1 MNLPFYI
8 FNVFAES
15 NWGGNPLAIVPLL
28 DASQSINTNTMQ
40 RIARQFNLSETVFI
54 TPPTD
59 AQHVAHLRIFTPD
72 HEMPFAG
79 HPTIGAAAWLHQNLN
94 LSDTFTLTTPAKT
107 VSITHQQGTYRFTL
121 SGYTHAPCALS
132 RAQLAN
138 GLGLMEADLGEYIRW
153 MNAGT
158 WQLVIPL
165 NSRAAVTRAQA
176 NTPLLRDASVDAAH
190 TNAYIWFEE
199 NGQVT
204 ARYFF
209 DINGAG
215 IEDPGTGSAC
225 ANLGAWAHL
234 YGRVSNGAPLSW
246 HITQAEAI
254 DRPNH
259 LYLSVNA
266 DGEIQV
272 GGRVMA
278 FAQGQLNAF

>member
-1 MNLPFYI
+1 MKLPFYI
-8 FNVFAES
+8 FNIFAES

-28 DASQSINTNTMQ
+28 DESLSIDTETMQ
-40 RIARQFNLSETVFI
+40 RIARQFNLSETVFV

-79 HPTIGAAAWLHQNLN
+79 HPTIGAAAWLHQHLN

-107 VSITHQQGTYRFTL
+107 VSITHQQGNYRFAL

-132 RAQLAN
+132 RPQLAN
-138 GLGLMEADLGEYIRW
+138 GLGLMEADLGKHIRW
-153 MNAGT
+153 MNAGM

-165 NSRAAVTRAQA
+165 NSRAAVMCAQA

-199 NGQVT
+199 HGQVT

-209 DINGAG
+209 DINGVA

-225 ANLGAWAHL
+225 VNLGAWAHL
-234 YGRVSNGAPLSW
+234 HGLVSNDVRLSW

-254 DRPNH
+254 NRPNH
-259 LYLSVNA
+259 LYLSVSA
-266 DGEIQV
+266 EGEIEV

-278 FAQGQLNAF
+278 FAQGELNVF

>member
-1 MNLPFYI
+1 MKLTFYI
-8 FNVFAES
+8 FNVFAQS

-28 DASQSINTNTMQ
+28 DASLQIDAVTMQ

-54 TPPTD
+54 MPPTD
-59 AQHVAHLRIFTPD
+59 VRHVAHLRIFTPD

-79 HPTIGAAAWLHQNLN
+79 HPTIGASAWLHQNLN
-94 LSDTFTLTTPAKT
+94 VSDTFTLTTPAKT
-107 VSITHQQGTYRFTL
+107 VSITHQQGTYRFAL

-138 GLGLMEADLGEYIRW
+138 GLGLREADLGEHICW

-165 NSRAAVTRAQA
+165 NSREAVMRAQTNMA
-176 NTPLLRDASVDAAH
+176 LLRDISVNAAH
-190 TNAYIWFEE
+190 TNAYVWFEE
-199 NGQVT
+199 HGQVT

-209 DINGAG
+209 EINGAG

-225 ANLGAWAHL
+225 ANLGALAHL
-234 YGRVSNGAPLSW
+234 HGYVPKNALLSW
-246 HITQAEAI
+246 QITQAQAI

-259 LYLSVNA
+259 LYLRVNA
-266 DGEIQV
+266 DSQIQV

-278 FAQGQLNAF
+278 FAQGELNIF

>member
-1 MNLPFYI
+1 MKLPFYI

-28 DASQSINTNTMQ
+28 DESLSIDTETMQ

-54 TPPTD
+54 TPAID
-59 AQHVAHLRIFTPD
+59 AWHVAHLRIFTPD

-199 NGQVT
+199 TDKSLHGIFSTST
-204 ARYFF
+204 ARASKTPVRVLPVPTSGRGRICMVAFQTARRYH
-209 DINGAG
+209 
-215 IEDPGTGSAC
+215 GTS
-225 ANLGAWAHL
+225 LRPKRL
-234 YGRVSNGAPLSW
+234 TAPIICIL
-246 HITQAEAI
+246 A
-254 DRPNH
+254 
-259 LYLSVNA
+259 
-266 DGEIQV
+266 
-272 GGRVMA
+272 
-278 FAQGQLNAF
+278 